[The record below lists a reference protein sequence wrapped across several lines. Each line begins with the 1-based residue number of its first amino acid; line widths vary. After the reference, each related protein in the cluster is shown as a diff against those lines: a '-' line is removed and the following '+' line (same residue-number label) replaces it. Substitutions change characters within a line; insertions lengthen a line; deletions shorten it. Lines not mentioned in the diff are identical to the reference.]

1 MSEPLHK
8 KKIDLVIVALST
20 PVKIGIYE
28 KTNLIEEIESD
39 EKTSEFL
46 PKIYQ
51 KLKKEYDIRTIFFAR
66 GPGSFMS
73 IKLVYIFLKTLQI
86 SKNIELKACDG
97 FEFSK
102 NSPIKAMGNLCF
114 VKENGKITLKK
125 FDKKIK
131 SEFFLPKT
139 LDEIKCSENLE
150 PLYILPA
157 V

>member
-1 MSEPLHK
+1 
-8 KKIDLVIVALST
+8 V
-20 PVKIGIYE
+20 
-28 KTNLIEEIESD
+28 
-39 EKTSEFL
+39 
-46 PKIYQ
+46 IYQ
-51 KLKKEYDIRTIFFAR
+51 KLKKEYDIKRVVFAR

-73 IKLVYIFLKTLQI
+73 IKLVYIFLKTVQI

-102 NSPIKAMGNLCF
+102 NSPIKAVGNLYF

-125 FDKKIK
+125 FDKKIVTQ
-131 SEFFLPKT
+131 FFLPKT
-139 LDEIKCSENLE
+139 LSEIKYSKNLE